1 MRPLSWSAAAALTV
15 FACGPPTPVDAER
28 RPVPDLALQ
37 RVDGN
42 GQFALADHKGT
53 VLLVDLWATWC
64 GPCLAELPHLQKLAD
79 SYDSKEFLMIGIV
92 LESGGREEIQ
102 EFIRKQGISYPNL
115 MGEDGTKEAFGS
127 FLGYPTKYLI
137 DKDGVIV
144 KKYFGVVGDRLR
156 EDLELFLRT
165 GALAPAGE

>member
-1 MRPLSWSAAAALTV
+1 
-15 FACGPPTPVDAER
+15 
-28 RPVPDLALQ
+28 
-37 RVDGN
+37 
-42 GQFALADHKGT
+42 
-53 VLLVDLWATWC
+53 
-64 GPCLAELPHLQKLAD
+64 LPHLQKLAD
-79 SYDSKEFLMIGIV
+79 SYDPKEFLMIGIV

-144 KKYFGVVGDRLR
+144 KKYFGVVGDRLS